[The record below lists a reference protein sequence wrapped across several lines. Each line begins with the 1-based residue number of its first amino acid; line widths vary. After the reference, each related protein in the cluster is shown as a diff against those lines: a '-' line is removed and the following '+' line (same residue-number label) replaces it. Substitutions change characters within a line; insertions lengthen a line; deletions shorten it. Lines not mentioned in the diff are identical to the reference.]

1 MNVYVVMHHDYSDHW
16 IHSIWTEQRR
26 AEIAARNKNVLERT
40 VTKNSYQVE
49 TWACN
54 SNEQSR

>member
-1 MNVYVVMHHDYSDHW
+1 MNVYVVAYVDYGHHW
-16 IHSIWTEQRR
+16 IHSIWTEQER
-26 AEIAARNKNVLERT
+26 AEMAARDKNVLERT
-40 VTKNSYQVE
+40 VTKNSYRVE